1 MPFHSS
7 LLGLVE
13 TPPMWMVLPFCLLLL
28 CIATLPLLACT
39 FWEHH
44 FKKVS
49 LGLGFCAVA
58 YYAIAHHEVAP
69 VLHTLEDYFGF
80 MALIGSLFIIT
91 GGISVRVK
99 GESAP
104 WKNAVFLF
112 VGALMATVVGTTG
125 ASMLMIRPWISMNK
139 YRITSY
145 HIVFF
150 IFIIS
155 NVGGSLTPAG
165 NPPLYLGFLRG
176 VGFMWTLQNLWPSWL
191 LAVSLLVGVFY
202 VLDVRNFHKAPR
214 PLQEHVEHEHEHWK
228 IHGLVN
234 LVWLAVVLGTML
246 LPRDLKLGTEVFA
259 IPVSVLVMAAAA
271 VISYTTT
278 PKQVHET
285 NHFSFGPVKEVGWL
299 FIGIFLTMR
308 PALDI
313 LQGGNALTIS
323 TPLAYFFSS
332 GALSAFLDNAPTY
345 LAFLTAAM
353 GQHHASVDSVADV
366 TQFSAAHGV
375 FVLAVSM
382 GANFFGAGSYIGNG
396 PNFMVKAIADKLHV
410 HTPSF
415 PGYIF
420 KYSLPMLLPVL
431 AFVGWVFLGRSH

>member
-1 MPFHSS
+1 MTPFFAVA
-7 LLGLVE
+7 GALVE
-13 TPPMWMVLPFCLLLL
+13 PPAWMVLPFCALLL
-28 CIATLPLLACT
+28 CIAMLPLLASG

-49 LGLGFCAVA
+49 LGLGLCAIA
-58 YYAIAHHEVAP
+58 YYAIDRHDLVP
-69 VLHTLEDYFGF
+69 VFHTLEEYIGF
-80 MALIGSLFIIT
+80 MALIGSLFVIT
-91 GGISVRVK
+91 GSINVRVK

-112 VGALMATVVGTTG
+112 FGAMLATVVGTTG
-125 ASMLMIRPWISMNK
+125 ASMLLIRPWISMNK

-165 NPPLYLGFLRG
+165 NPPLYMGFLRG
-176 VGFMWTLQNLWPSWL
+176 VGFWWTLQNLWPSWL
-191 LAVSLLVGVFY
+191 LAVTLLVALFY
-202 VLDVRNFHKAPR
+202 VLDVRNFHRAPR
-214 PLQEHVEHEHEHWK
+214 QLQEHVEEEHEHWK
-228 IHGLVN
+228 TRGLLH
-234 LVWLAVVLGTML
+234 LVWLGVVLGTML
-246 LPRDLKLGTEVFA
+246 LPRDLKIGTEAFA
-259 IPVSVLVMAAAA
+259 LPVSALIMAAAA
-271 VISYTTT
+271 LISYKTT
-278 PKQVHET
+278 PVQVHEA
-285 NHFSFGPVKEVGWL
+285 NHLSFGPVKEVGWL

-313 LQGGNALTIS
+313 LQGGHALTIS
-323 TPLAYFFSS
+323 TPLEFYFSS

-353 GQHHASVDSVADV
+353 GREHASVDEVAQV
-366 TQFSAAHGV
+366 AQFASSHGAY
-375 FVLAVSM
+375 VLAVSM

-396 PNFMVKAIADKLHV
+396 PNFMVKAIADKAHV

-415 PGYIF
+415 PGYLI
-420 KYSLPMLLPVL
+420 KYSVPMLLPIL
-431 AFVGWVFLGRSH
+431 AFVGWVFLGRGH